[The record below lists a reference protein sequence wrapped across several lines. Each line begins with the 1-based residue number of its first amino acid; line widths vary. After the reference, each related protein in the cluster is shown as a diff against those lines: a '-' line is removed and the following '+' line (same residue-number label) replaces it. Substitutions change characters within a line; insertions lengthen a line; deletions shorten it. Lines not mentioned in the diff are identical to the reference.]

1 MVDNTLKAKLAL
13 DTFNRNHSIDSL
25 RVFLVVIVVI
35 FHVAQSFGYN
45 SVFYWVIADNSPSLP
60 LVWFRFISHSFMM
73 PLFFLISGFS
83 AEPLLQKLG
92 VVGFTRNR
100 IKRVLV
106 PFIVSW
112 LLIYPLVVFLSLVG
126 ASKSGYWDALGVPFA
141 LRSIPPWQLT
151 IGFFLKLQVLQKFS
165 FIHLWFLYQLLV
177 LYVLTLLTFFISQ
190 WLGSKQ
196 NKYFLWVNWLFHR
209 VLNSPWKLLWFAIIT
224 MPLLYLQHSRF
235 LDTPDKALIPELS
248 ASLLYGLFFCTG
260 WIISRQPKFLCS
272 VSKYWSWHLMLGLLL
287 IMPSGGYEVTTWM
300 HLPLE
305 SYKPS
310 YGLMRFITKGAY
322 ALMMWSFVVGFLG
335 FFLRYRSG
343 ESVAWRYLAD
353 ASYWWY
359 LIHFPLVLGLQIW
372 VAFWPVFW
380 GIKFLMINLIVFSFL
395 LFTYHYLVRS
405 TFIGQQLNGRKY
417 PLKSIL

>member
-1 MVDNTLKAKLAL
+1 
-13 DTFNRNHSIDSL
+13 
-25 RVFLVVIVVI
+25 
-35 FHVAQSFGYN
+35 
-45 SVFYWVIADNSPSLP
+45 
-60 LVWFRFISHSFMM
+60 
-73 PLFFLISGFS
+73 
-83 AEPLLQKLG
+83 
-92 VVGFTRNR
+92 
-100 IKRVLV
+100 
-106 PFIVSW
+106 
-112 LLIYPLVVFLSLVG
+112 
-126 ASKSGYWDALGVPFA
+126 
-141 LRSIPPWQLT
+141 
-151 IGFFLKLQVLQKFS
+151 
-165 FIHLWFLYQLLV
+165 
-177 LYVLTLLTFFISQ
+177 
-190 WLGSKQ
+190 
-196 NKYFLWVNWLFHR
+196 
-209 VLNSPWKLLWFAIIT
+209 

-260 WIISRQPKFLCS
+260 WIISRQPEFLHS

-305 SYKPS
+305 SYKPL
-310 YGLMRFITKGAY
+310 YGWMRLISKGAY
-322 ALMMWSFVVGFLG
+322 ALMMWSFVIGFLG

-359 LIHFPLVLGLQIW
+359 IIHFPLVLGLQIW

-380 GIKFLMINLIVFSFL
+380 GIKFLMINLIFFSFL

>member
-151 IGFFLKLQVLQKFS
+151 IGFF
-165 FIHLWFLYQLLV
+165 
-177 LYVLTLLTFFISQ
+177 
-190 WLGSKQ
+190 
-196 NKYFLWVNWLFHR
+196 
-209 VLNSPWKLLWFAIIT
+209 
-224 MPLLYLQHSRF
+224 
-235 LDTPDKALIPELS
+235 
-248 ASLLYGLFFCTG
+248 
-260 WIISRQPKFLCS
+260 
-272 VSKYWSWHLMLGLLL
+272 
-287 IMPSGGYEVTTWM
+287 
-300 HLPLE
+300 
-305 SYKPS
+305 
-310 YGLMRFITKGAY
+310 
-322 ALMMWSFVVGFLG
+322 
-335 FFLRYRSG
+335 
-343 ESVAWRYLAD
+343 
-353 ASYWWY
+353 
-359 LIHFPLVLGLQIW
+359 
-372 VAFWPVFW
+372 
-380 GIKFLMINLIVFSFL
+380 
-395 LFTYHYLVRS
+395 
-405 TFIGQQLNGRKY
+405 
-417 PLKSIL
+417 